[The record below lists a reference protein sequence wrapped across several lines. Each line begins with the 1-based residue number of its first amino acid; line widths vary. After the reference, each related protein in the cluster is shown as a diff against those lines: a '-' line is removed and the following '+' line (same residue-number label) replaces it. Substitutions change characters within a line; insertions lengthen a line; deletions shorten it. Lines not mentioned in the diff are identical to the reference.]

1 MWQLR
6 SVGFVLICLL
16 LSACGGG
23 GGTRPNPPPV
33 PSKTCSERLGTGV
46 FVTSTVANPSVTD
59 STCPSGSTLTTSG
72 ISNTTTTTSYSCPSP
87 SSISDPVASSTISA
101 PIVTQTKV
109 CSVAPPALTCSQK
122 LGTGGFVTT
131 TSVSTNTDNVCP
143 SGQNIVQNGL
153 SQMTTTTSYSC
164 VNPAS
169 TDDPISTITTSGLVA
184 TQPKVC
190 NLAAPINYSTYFRD
204 KTGVIQ
210 ANAAGFTGAGV
221 KIAIYDNGFNVNN
234 AALAGRVSTTFG
246 DLTDDDPD
254 LTSHGTSVAAIAAGR
269 AWGDYP
275 GGVAPDATLALA
287 DWDSNIYSII
297 NWGAKVFNFSFGYG
311 YDEDDP
317 SKSAPDANDASSSDV
332 TRYVSPW
339 LDEMRAIRDAGA
351 FLVISAGNDG
361 EQANY
366 DSAGILAAAPAFY
379 TDLNNIVAVVAMSPL
394 NGTKAGYSN
403 PCGAIAMNFCLA
415 APGTVNL
422 LLPTVTQTDPLTA
435 DSYKW
440 FAGTSAAAPVVSGI
454 AALVYQAFPGFNGNQ
469 VQQTLLTTATDLG
482 ALGVD
487 PIYGWGYVNA
497 QKAVLGPAKLSSSF
511 MAVVP
516 DNVTWN
522 FGNDIIGDGS
532 IVKDG
537 GGGLTLSGNN
547 TYTGGTEIQAGQLNL
562 LGQVTGDVRLNGGTL
577 LAAGKVLGSV
587 QANAGT
593 LLLSSKQVFQV
604 QGDLQLA
611 GSSLQL
617 NLPTGYFS
625 QWQGILVNANN
636 ISGSSS
642 LLAPSS
648 WFVATSSINS
658 QQISASLQ
666 RKSVTDVLSNSSA
679 TEQNTASNLEV
690 AFQKLDAG
698 QGSDALKQSAALLQ
712 ATTKQQAKMAFN
724 SLSGQSQT
732 TTKDI
737 ALETSDA
744 LQPLLT
750 ERLFDLARLQDTS
763 SGAWIMFASPNGS
776 KDSSGFIPVDIST
789 NLIAAGIDH
798 QWDKLI
804 LGAALFSADDNAKFD
819 GVQDFLKSDRQG
831 ISLYGR
837 HQGEYGFVQGFAFLS
852 NYNQRLS
859 RTITVGQVSSL
870 ANSNSDGT
878 SQGLSIEA
886 GKALNNQ
893 WTLAL
898 QASADW
904 VETDAFKESGSTGL
918 ELQFESSDLTRYL
931 LGPDIRYQSAIGK
944 GFSWS
949 AQLGYRYVLND
960 VDTSMQ
966 AAYAG
971 LPNSYFTVIG
981 MPYSQDFFNA
991 ALGLGYQTQKAYW
1004 YLRGDLQ
1011 DADNAE
1017 RTTLSAGVRIGF

>member
-6 SVGFVLICLL
+6 SVWSVVFCLL

-23 GGTRPNPPPV
+23 GGTKADPV
-33 PSKTCSERLGTGV
+33 PSKTCSERLGTGT
-46 FVTSTVANPSVTD
+46 FVTSTITNPNITD
-59 STCPSGSTLTTSG
+59 STCPSGQSLTQSG

-87 SSISDPVASSTISA
+87 SSISDPVSSSTTSA
-101 PIVTQTKV
+101 PIITQTKICTITPV
-109 CSVAPPALTCSQK
+109 VLTCSQK
-122 LGTGGFVTT
+122 LGTGSFIN
-131 TSVSTNTDNVCP
+131 TSQVATVSDNTCP
-143 SGQNIVQNGL
+143 AGQRSVQDGL
-153 SQMTTTTSYSC
+153 SQITTNTIYSC
-164 VNPAS
+164 PDPAS
-169 TDDPISTITTSGLVA
+169 TNDPVSSTSTSSPVL
-184 TQPKVC
+184 TRPKMC
-190 NLAAPINYSTYFRD
+190 NLEAPINYSTYFRD
-204 KTGVIQ
+204 KTGVTQ
-210 ANAAGFTGAGV
+210 VNAAGLTGKNV
-221 KIAIYDNGFNVNN
+221 KIVIYDNGFNVNN
-234 AALAGRVSTTFG
+234 AALAGRVSATFG

-254 LTSHGTSVAAIAAGR
+254 LTSHGTSVAAIAAGMP
-269 AWGDYP
+269 WGAYP
-275 GGVAPDATLALA
+275 GGVAPNATLALA
-287 DWDSNIYSII
+287 DWDSNINSII

-311 YDEDDP
+311 YDEADP

-332 TRYVSPW
+332 TRYVAPW
-339 LDEMRAIRDAGA
+339 VDEMRAIRDAGA
-351 FLVISAGNDG
+351 FLAISAGNDG
-361 EQANY
+361 AQANY
-366 DSAGILAAAPAFY
+366 DSVGILAAAPAFY

-403 PCGAIAMNFCLA
+403 PCGVIAMNFCLA

-469 VQQTLLTTATDLG
+469 VRQTLLTTATDIG
-482 ALGVD
+482 ELGVD

-497 QKAVLGPAKLSSSF
+497 EKAVLGPAKLSLSF

-522 FGNDIIGDGS
+522 FGNDIEGDGG
-532 IVKDG
+532 IVKEG

-547 TYTGGTEIQAGQLNL
+547 SYTGGTEIQAGQLNL
-562 LGQVTGDVRLNGGTL
+562 LGQVVGDVRLNGGTL
-577 LAAGKVLGSV
+577 FAVGKVLGSV

-593 LLLSSKQVFQV
+593 LLLSSSQAFQV
-604 QGDLQLA
+604 QGDLHLA
-611 GSSLQL
+611 GSTLQL
-617 NLPTGYFS
+617 NLPAGYIS

-636 ISGSSS
+636 IIGSTS

-648 WFVATSSINS
+648 WFDATSSIHS

-666 RKSVTDVLSNSSA
+666 RKSVTDVLSNSTL
-679 TEQNTASNLEV
+679 TEKNTASNLEV

-698 QGSDALKQSAALLQ
+698 QGSEALKQSAALLQ
-712 ATTKQQAKMAFN
+712 ATSQQQAKMAFN

-732 TTKDI
+732 TAKDI

-750 ERLFDLARLQDTS
+750 ERLFDLARLQETS
-763 SGAWIMFASPNGS
+763 NGAWIMFANPNGR
-776 KDSSGFIPVDIST
+776 KHSSGFIPVDISS

-804 LGAALFSADDNAKFD
+804 LGAALFSADDNTQFD
-819 GVQDFLKSDRQG
+819 GVQDYQKSDRQG

-852 NYNQRLS
+852 KYSQRTS
-859 RTITVGQVSSL
+859 RTLTVGQVSSL
-870 ANSNSDGT
+870 ANSRSDGS
-878 SQGLSIEA
+878 SQGISIEA
-886 GKALNNQ
+886 GKEFNNHL
-893 WTLAL
+893 TLAL

-904 VETDAFKESGSTGL
+904 VDTDAFSESGATGL
-918 ELQFESSDLTRYL
+918 ELQFESSNLARYL

-944 GFSWS
+944 GFSWN

-971 LPNSYFTVIG
+971 LPDSYFTVIG

-991 ALGLGYQTQKAYW
+991 ALGLGYKTKNAYW
-1004 YLRGDLQ
+1004 YLRGDVQ